1 MQLQAL
7 EALVQ
12 CRDWLSSGHCYTCFA
27 VQVHCQI
34 PTPQTPTPS
43 PSVFLS
49 SPLSLVRWASVI
61 SAATG
66 LRPPCVGTLGCT
78 GPAKTCHFGC
88 RREFDWLICIA
99 LLSCNGHK
107 CFFGLLPW
115 LIHMRVFA
123 GQCYDVRVLHP
134 SSIAATF
141 CLICSLG
148 ICQGMSWQHLHQP
161 CVAGKV
167 YSLREKK

>member
-1 MQLQAL
+1 MQRLAFKRTL
-7 EALVQ
+7 LHML
-12 CRDWLSSGHCYTCFA
+12 CRSSPLPNPN
-27 VQVHCQI
+27 
-34 PTPQTPTPS
+34 PTNTHSLPICLP
-43 PSVFLS
+43 FLS
-49 SPLSLVRWASVI
+49 SLSRALGFSQ
-61 SAATG
+61 ATG

-148 ICQGMSWQHLHQP
+148 ICQDIPWQIPKDETMCINTKKDKPMSQ
-161 CVAGKV
+161 
-167 YSLREKK
+167 